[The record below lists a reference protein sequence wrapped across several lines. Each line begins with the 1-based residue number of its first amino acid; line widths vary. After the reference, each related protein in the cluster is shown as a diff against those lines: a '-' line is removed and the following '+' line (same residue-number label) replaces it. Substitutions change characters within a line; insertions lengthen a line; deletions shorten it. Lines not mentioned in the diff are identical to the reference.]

1 MIATPAEAAQSVA
14 DRLVECGITSI
25 LNFAPVVLSVADDV
39 NVRKVD
45 LGQELQILAYHEQR
59 KADEPAAAGRD
70 RLQFLVEQE
79 SRFVSILVLS
89 VSHKTASVDF
99 LSQLAMDAPAAA
111 KFADELMTSEHVD
124 ETVVLST
131 CNRTELYASVSRFHG
146 GLEDTAG
153 ALARFAGLSVNEL
166 QNRCAVYFDEGAVA
180 HTFGVAAGLDSMVVG
195 ESQVL
200 GQVRAAL
207 TQSQGHGTVGTVLNS
222 LFQQAIRVGKRVH
235 TETSIGSAGR
245 SLVTAAYDLLAAE
258 IGPLAGAAGAG
269 GRGRFDGH
277 ARRAYC
283 RRVRCR
289 RHLRQ
294 SDVRPGTAPRRL
306 DRRHRPDLGRAPGR
320 RTESADVIV
329 TCTGARE
336 LLITRDSLTGSGVR
350 GIVDLA
356 LPPDVATDVTEL
368 GVELVNLARLVE
380 DQLDS
385 ATAQQIEA
393 ARQLVRSEVGDFLG
407 MRRATAVAPTVVA
420 LRSMAS
426 EVVAGEMHRLD
437 LRLPELSEREREEVH
452 RAVRR
457 VVDKLLHEP
466 TVRVQEL
473 AADSATVDYAAA
485 LRELFA
491 LDPQTVAAVMS
502 PEVPR

>member
-1 MIATPAEAAQSVA
+1 M
-14 DRLVECGITSI
+14 
-25 LNFAPVVLSVADDV
+25 
-39 NVRKVD
+39 
-45 LGQELQILAYHEQR
+45 
-59 KADEPAAAGRD
+59 
-70 RLQFLVEQE
+70 
-79 SRFVSILVLS
+79 SILVLS
-89 VSHKTASVDF
+89 VSHKTASVEF
-99 LSQLAMDAPAAA
+99 LSSLAMDAPAAA
-111 KFADELMTSEHVD
+111 KFADDLMTSEYVD
-124 ETVVLST
+124 EAVVLST

-166 QNRCAVYFDEGAVA
+166 QNRCAVYFDEGGVA
-180 HTFGVAAGLDSMVVG
+180 HTFGVASGLDSLVVG
-195 ESQVL
+195 ESQIL

-245 SLVTAAYDLLAAE
+245 SLVTAAYEVLSPR
-258 IGPLAGAAGAG
+258 IGPLVDRRVLVVGAGSMAALAARTAQAAGASVACVNRTFARAHKLAESIG
-269 GRGRFDGH
+269 GVALPWADLP
-277 ARRAYC
+277 AAL
-283 RRVRCR
+283 RV
-289 RHLRQ
+289 
-294 SDVRPGTAPRRL
+294 
-306 DRRHRPDLGRAPGR
+306 
-320 RTESADVIV
+320 ADVVV
-329 TCTGARE
+329 TCTGAHE
-336 LLITRDSLTGSGVR
+336 VLITRAELTGTSVR

-356 LPPDVATDVTEL
+356 LPADVSDDVTEL
-368 GVELVNLARLVE
+368 GIELVNLARLV
-380 DQLDS
+380 DGHLDC
-385 ATAQQIEA
+385 ATALQIEA

-426 EVVAGEMHRLD
+426 EVVSSEMHRLD
-437 LRLPELSEREREEVH
+437 LRLPGLTGRERDEVH

-457 VVDKLLHEP
+457 VVDKLLHVP

-473 AADSATVDYAAA
+473 AADSTSMDYAAA